1 MAAMHPELKWR
12 IAAAALA
19 VGAGEVVGLWAATV
33 VVTPVADS
41 WMSETPLRPP
51 PIGINPVRAGT
62 TGGGVRV
69 RGIFRFDLSGM
80 IPVGAVV
87 RSATF
92 TVQVTTVPSFDVQN
106 SLFELRRV
114 LQGWEEAS
122 VSWNERSPGSAW
134 NSPGASA
141 AGDVA
146 GTASA
151 TAFVS
156 ATGSYTF
163 GSSDP
168 LVADVQAWVNS
179 PGANFGWRL
188 HTQSE
193 STPRTARLFA
203 SREADATIRP
213 SLSVTY
219 DLPAT
224 PPTLTVLPVANG
236 ELRFS
241 FPAEANRPYVV
252 EARDF
257 FGVGAWGAVL
267 NLPAPGAA
275 TVLTVTNPVV
285 GGAGFFRVRT
295 P

>member
-1 MAAMHPELKWR
+1 MQVGMKWMVAVATLAA
-12 IAAAALA
+12 
-19 VGAGEVVGLWAATV
+19 GAGGGDGVRAATV
-33 VVTPVADS
+33 VATPVADN
-41 WMSETPLRPP
+41 WMSETPLGPP
-51 PIGINPVRAGT
+51 PFGFNPVRAGT
-62 TGGGVRV
+62 TGAGVRV
-69 RGIFRFDLSGM
+69 RGIFRFDLGGM

-92 TVQVTTVPSFDVQN
+92 TVQVTQVPSFDAQN

-114 LQGWEEAS
+114 QQGWEEAS
-122 VSWNERSPGSAW
+122 VSWNERSAGSAW
-134 NSPGASA
+134 NSPGASSP
-141 AGDVA
+141 GDVA

-156 ATGSYTF
+156 SGGSYTF
-163 GSSDP
+163 GSSAVM
-168 LVADVQAWVNS
+168 VADIQAWVNA
-179 PGANFGWRL
+179 PGTNFGWL
-188 HTQSE
+188 LQTQSE
-193 STPRTARLFA
+193 LTPGTARLFA

-213 SLSVTY
+213 SLNVTF

-241 FPAEANRPYVV
+241 FPAEASRPYVV

-267 NLPAPGAA
+267 NLPAPTTA
-275 TVLTVTNPVV
+275 TVLTVTNPAV
-285 GGAGFFRVRT
+285 GGARFFRVRT

>member
-1 MAAMHPELKWR
+1 MHMNFNWMVVAAGM
-12 IAAAALA
+12 A
-19 VGAGEVVGLWAATV
+19 VGGGEFPGLRAATV

-41 WMSETPLRPP
+41 FMSAVP
-51 PIGINPVRAGT
+51 INPPTSGGSVVAGT
-62 TGGGVRV
+62 TAQGVRV
-69 RGIFRFDLSGM
+69 RGLFRFELTGV
-80 IPVGAVV
+80 IPAGAVV
-87 RSATF
+87 RSATV
-92 TVQVTTVPSFDVQN
+92 TVEVTKGPSGAES

-114 LQGWEEAS
+114 LQGWDELS
-122 VSWNERSPGSAW
+122 VSWSERSAGSAW

-156 ATGSYTF
+156 VPGSYTF
-163 GSSDP
+163 GSTEA
-168 LVADVQAWVNS
+168 LVADLQAWVNA
-179 PGANFGWRL
+179 PGTNFGWRL

-193 STPRTARLFA
+193 STPLTARLFA
-203 SREADATIRP
+203 SRETGAPVQP

-257 FGVGAWGAVL
+257 FGVGGAWGAVL
-267 NLPAPGAA
+267 NLPVPGAA

-285 GGAGFFRVRT
+285 GGARFFRVRT